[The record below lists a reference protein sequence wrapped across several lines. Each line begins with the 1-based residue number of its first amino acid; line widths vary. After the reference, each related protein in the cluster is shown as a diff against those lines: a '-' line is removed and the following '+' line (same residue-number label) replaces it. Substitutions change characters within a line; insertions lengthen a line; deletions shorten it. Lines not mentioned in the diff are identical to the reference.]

1 MYPSI
6 IFFLTMRSPFTLLQ
20 SRTDLCGKGL
30 KGGKHATKVLVVDG
44 RVAVV
49 GVKHEPGDTRLFIFA
64 DIIHDL
70 FRRPH
75 QQRPRLRRIAVCD
88 DP

>member
-1 MYPSI
+1 VYPSI
-6 IFFLTMRSPFTLLQ
+6 IFVLTMRSPFALLQ

-44 RVAVV
+44 RIAVV
-49 GVKHEPGDTRLFIFA
+49 GVEHESGDTRLFILA

-70 FRRPH
+70 FRPPD
-75 QQRPRLRRIAVCD
+75 QQRPRLRHRAVCD